1 MCQESCGYSFKSIHV
16 IPGLTIT
23 RDSFNIDTKFIELQC
38 HKDMSEPLVGEQLV
52 HIDTYAIFNVIISN
66 SAYSSASGR
75 FASAFISM
83 SKVCILDG
91 VVKHLLYVQRVMGS
105 NRGHNI
111 RLTCVFFWDFWRL
124 SLSSSVSAGSSALF
138 AVRDWLHMGKS
149 EAQSGQSSNLQLPF
163 LLWWFSYMALVVECW

>member
-1 MCQESCGYSFKSIHV
+1 MVRINKQMVLVLQKKSHRFPGHIQFWSMFVNKRRNSNFFLSCFKLTAGMCQESCGYSFKSIHV

-105 NRGHNI
+105 NRG
-111 RLTCVFFWDFWRL
+111 LTSGSHVYFFEI
-124 SLSSSVSAGSSALF
+124 
-138 AVRDWLHMGKS
+138 S
-149 EAQSGQSSNLQLPF
+149 EDYP
-163 LLWWFSYMALVVECW
+163 